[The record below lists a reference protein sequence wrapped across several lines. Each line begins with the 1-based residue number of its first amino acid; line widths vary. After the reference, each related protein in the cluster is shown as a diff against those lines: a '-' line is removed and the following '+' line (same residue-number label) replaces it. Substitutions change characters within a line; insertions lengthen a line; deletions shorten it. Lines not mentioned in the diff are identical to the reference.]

1 MFLYLLHSAHLSVFP
16 ESYCSSSLFATTA
29 PKHYPPHTSRCFLP
43 PPTIRMQPLNPNP
56 DNGKSA
62 RWSLFPVL
70 IPIPTPQ
77 FPKRCMLTVILKLP
91 LSNLVAHKGKRK
103 WQLSVG
109 WGFPTS
115 RPGMNL
121 FPLFACWSQGKGSL
135 GARMEASSPRSFQCC
150 SAPFAQCCAIRPH
163 LREGMGEG
171 S

>member
-1 MFLYLLHSAHLSVFP
+1 MFLHLLHSAHLSVFP
-16 ESYCSSSLFATTA
+16 EPYCSSSLFSTTA
-29 PKHYPPHTSRCFLP
+29 PKHYSPHTSRCFPP

-70 IPIPTPQ
+70 HSHPHPPISKRMHANSHPQTPS
-77 FPKRCMLTVILKLP
+77 FKLG
-91 LSNLVAHKGKRK
+91 AHKGRRK

-109 WGFPTS
+109 WGFPTL
-115 RPGMNL
+115 RPGLNL

-135 GARMEASSPRSFQCC
+135 GARTEASSPPSFPCC
-150 SAPFAQCCAIRPH
+150 SAPFAQYCVIRPH